1 MKEMMLGKTKIR
13 YSFSTAPIEERKKN
27 LIKLYDVCN
36 QIFKDNPECFYTHEE
51 VKKLKKD
58 PSNIFL

>member
-1 MKEMMLGKTKIR
+1 MEQTTIGNTKMIFIFPNLNKEENKKKI
-13 YSFSTAPIEERKKN
+13 K
-27 LIKLYDVCN
+27 KLYDVCN

-51 VKKLKKD
+51 VKKLKQD